1 MKKDYIKPIIE
12 IEEFELNAA
21 IAAQCDYKV
30 NLGPGDQ
37 TNETCSVFQGFEKLG
52 EGVRAVSEGP
62 FYDGSCS
69 CYLSSGGVA
78 LLTS

>member
-21 IAAQCDYKV
+21 IAAGCDYHV
-30 NLGPGDQ
+30 NLGPGDS
-37 TNETCSVFQGFEKLG
+37 THEMCSYFKDYEWLG